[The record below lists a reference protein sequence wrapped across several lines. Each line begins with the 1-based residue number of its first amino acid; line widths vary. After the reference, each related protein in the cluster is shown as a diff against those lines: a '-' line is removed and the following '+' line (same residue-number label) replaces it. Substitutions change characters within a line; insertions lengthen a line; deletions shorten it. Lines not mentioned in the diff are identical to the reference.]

1 MKLIVGLGNPGPEY
15 DRTRHNVGFEVVDS
29 LARRFAPGEIARA
42 KFHALLLDATIAGE
56 KTILAKPTTY
66 MNLSGNAVGE
76 ICRFYKLEPAT
87 DLLVIVDDVAL
98 DCGLIRMRADGSGG
112 GHNGLGDIEQK
123 LSSQK
128 WARLRVGVGAPGP
141 VPQKDYV
148 LGKFRPDQRDA
159 VDQSLDDAVDAVVCW
174 VKSGV
179 LETMNRF
186 NKKQSA
192 CNQQDTAT
200 PS

>member
-42 KFHALLLDATIAGE
+42 KFHALLLDATIVGE
-56 KTILAKPTTY
+56 KCILAKPTTY
-66 MNLSGNAVGE
+66 MNLSGTSVAE
-76 ICRFYKLEPAT
+76 ICRFYKLEPAS
-87 DLLVIVDDVAL
+87 DLLVLVDDVAL
-98 DCGLIRMRADGSGG
+98 ECGLIRLRADGSAG
-112 GHNGLGDIEQK
+112 GHNGLADIEQK
-123 LSSQK
+123 LSSAD
-128 WARLRVGVGAPGP
+128 WARLRIGVGAPGP

-148 LGKFRPDQRDA
+148 LGKFRPDQREA
-159 VDQSLDDAVDAVVCW
+159 VEQALDDAVEAAALW
-174 VKSGV
+174 VEKGV

-186 NKKQSA
+186 NRKQSA
-192 CNQQDTAT
+192 YSQDTAT